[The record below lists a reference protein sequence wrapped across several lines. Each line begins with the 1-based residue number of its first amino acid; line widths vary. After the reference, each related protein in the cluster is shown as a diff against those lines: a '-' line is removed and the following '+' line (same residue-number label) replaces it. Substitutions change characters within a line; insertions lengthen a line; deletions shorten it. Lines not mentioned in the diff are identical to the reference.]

1 MSDSKLES
9 VVQNRPPE
17 DKRVGDG
24 AKETTYLEA
33 IREAMWEEMTTDP
46 TVFLL
51 GEDVGTYGG
60 AFKITE
66 GFLDEFGPGRIID
79 TPISEAAIVG
89 AAIGAAQMGFKPIA
103 EMQFI
108 DFIAP
113 AFDMI
118 VNFAAKVRY
127 RTGIGAP
134 LVIRGPCGGGAH
146 AGPFHSQNVE
156 SYFANVAGLKMVAPA
171 TARDAKGLLR
181 AAIRDPDPVLYF
193 EHKYLYRRIKE
204 ELPIDEEIIVPLG
217 AARTHR
223 AGSDLTIVTYGAMV
237 YKAEEAA
244 SRISEEDGAELEVL
258 DLRTLRPLDISTIVE
273 SVRRTGR
280 VLIVH
285 EASRFG
291 GFAGEITSQICEEAF
306 EWLDAP
312 IRRVT
317 ALDTPIP
324 FSPPLEEYYLPQRS
338 PRALSPGGSRRWAR
352 KSSVT
357 KICSRSR
364 PTRSTPIS
372 HLRPAESSLRSSS
385 RRATR
390 WR

>member
-1 MSDSKLES
+1 MT
-9 VVQNRPPE
+9 
-17 DKRVGDG
+17 
-24 AKETTYLEA
+24 TTYLEA
-33 IREAMWEEMTTDP
+33 IRDAMLAEMRSDP
-46 TVFLL
+46 SVFIM
-51 GEDVGTYGG
+51 GEDVAAYGG

-66 GFLDEFGPGRIID
+66 GFLDEFGAERVID

-89 AAIGAAQMGFKPIA
+89 AAIGAAHMGMKPIC

-127 RTGIGAP
+127 RTGIGAG
-134 LVIRGPCGGGAH
+134 LVIRGPCGGGAR

-171 TARDAKGLLR
+171 SARDAHGLLR

-193 EHKYLYRRIKE
+193 EHKFLYRRIKE
-204 ELPIDEEIIVPLG
+204 ELPAGEELVIPLG
-217 AARTHR
+217 KARTHR
-223 AGSDLTIVTYGAMV
+223 EGDALTLVTYGAMV

-244 SRISEEDGAELEVL
+244 EQVAEEDGSQIEVI

-273 SVRRTGR
+273 SVKKTGR
-280 VLIVH
+280 LLIVH
-285 EASRFG
+285 EAPRFG
-291 GFAGEITSQICEEAF
+291 GFAGEITAQVCEEAF

-317 ALDTPIP
+317 AIDTPVP
-324 FSPPLEEYYLPQRS
+324 YSPPLEDYYLPQTDDIV
-338 PRALSPGGSRRWAR
+338 AAARWLLAY
-352 KSSVT
+352 
-357 KICSRSR
+357 
-364 PTRSTPIS
+364 
-372 HLRPAESSLRSSS
+372 
-385 RRATR
+385 
-390 WR
+390 

>member
-1 MSDSKLES
+1 MAEITIETREASGQDTGS
-9 VVQNRPPE
+9 RF
-17 DKRVGDG
+17 
-24 AKETTYLEA
+24 KETTYLEA
-33 IREAMWEEMTTDP
+33 IREAMWEEMKTDP
-46 TVFLL
+46 AVFIM
-51 GEDVGTYGG
+51 GEDVGAYGG
-60 AFKITE
+60 AFKVTE
-66 GFLDEFGPGRIID
+66 GFLDEFGSSRVID

-89 AAIGAAQMGFKPIA
+89 AAIGVAHMGFKPIV

-127 RTGIGAP
+127 RTGVGAS

-193 EHKYLYRRIKE
+193 EHKFLYRRVKE
-204 ELPIDEEIIVPLG
+204 MLPTEEEILVPLG
-217 AARTHR
+217 VARTHR
-223 AGSDLTIVTYGAMV
+223 TGSDLTLVTYGAMV
-237 YKAEEAA
+237 HKASDAA
-244 SRISEEDGAELEVL
+244 ERIAEEDGAQIEIL
-258 DLRTLRPLDISTIVE
+258 DLRTLRPLDGEAIIQ
-273 SVRRTGR
+273 SVKRTGR

-285 EASRFG
+285 EAPRFG
-291 GFAGEITSQICEEAF
+291 GFAGEITAQLCEEAF
-306 EWLDAP
+306 EFLDAP

-324 FSPPLEEYYLPQRS
+324 YSPPLEDYYLPQTDDIVK
-338 PRALSPGGSRRWAR
+338 ASRWLLAY
-352 KSSVT
+352 
-357 KICSRSR
+357 
-364 PTRSTPIS
+364 
-372 HLRPAESSLRSSS
+372 
-385 RRATR
+385 
-390 WR
+390 